1 MRTSS
6 HMYTKRCWC
15 NTGTFTVYSSNIF
28 YDYYWF
34 NSPWA
39 VRRTYWYIL
48 YRLKELR
55 YIKEV
60 FCDFPNVIS
69 QMHQWA
75 LWNITYTAPILD
87 IVSNEKKLIKPGE
100 AVRHELWVLF
110 FSFFNWTLRVQN
122 AGTSLFRSRSL
133 SLLMRLFIKIV
144 SVRCGCVQ
152 HWGKCLYRYTLRGVR
167 WNCTHFGLLNLTRIK
182 LKIIVT
188 SVLFTGVW
196 YMCHIWLKYNT
207 YYSSELKLIIYY

>member
-6 HMYTKRCWC
+6 HLYTKRVDLTPGLLPCIVQ
-15 NTGTFTVYSSNIF
+15 TFFMIIIDSI
-28 YDYYWF
+28 
-34 NSPWA
+34 A
-39 VRRTYWYIL
+39 
-48 YRLKELR
+48 LKLWGEPIDI
-55 YIKEV
+55 YCIDWKNWDIKEV
-60 FCDFPNVIS
+60 FYDFPNVIS

-100 AVRHELWVLF
+100 SVRHELWVLF

-167 WNCTHFGLLNLTRIK
+167 WNCTHFGLLNLFNKNKT
-182 LKIIVT
+182 
-188 SVLFTGVW
+188 
-196 YMCHIWLKYNT
+196 
-207 YYSSELKLIIYY
+207 